1 MAKVADQKIKVIWEN
16 NELLVINK
24 PAGVVTT
31 REKQVD
37 NKNIYLEDWIKTNK
51 PNGLPR
57 EGIVHRLDKGTSGI
71 VAIAK
76 TKSAL
81 SDLKTH
87 FKNRTVKKKYMA
99 LVEGDFPF
107 EAEINMPI
115 KRSNYGFDKFGV
127 NEEGKQAITL
137 IKLIDKYK
145 KENRIYSLVEVGLK
159 TGRTHQIRV
168 HLSYLKWPIV
178 GDKLYGSK
186 TVLGRPFLHA
196 GELTVEL
203 PGVGEKKVFKAEL
216 PEELLELL
224 RSYEK
229 IN

>member
-31 REKQVD
+31 REKQID
-37 NKNIYLEDWIKTNK
+37 NKNVYLEDWIKTNK

-71 VAIAK
+71 VVIAK

-81 SDLKTH
+81 SDLKTQ
-87 FKNRTVKKKYMA
+87 FKNRTVKKKYLA

-127 NEEGKQAITL
+127 SEEGKQAITL
-137 IKLIDKYK
+137 IKLIGKYR
-145 KENRIYSLVEVGLK
+145 KENRIYSLVEIGLK

-186 TVLGRPFLHA
+186 TMLGRPFLHA

-224 RSYEK
+224 KSYEK